1 MVSKDKREL
10 VSGHKPPELWQEH
23 EPRSLEEKLVVED
36 LRGSV
41 MGVFFFFLSQ
51 SASDYFFPPIVVK
64 YTKFISSAQLS
75 GAGYKK

>member
-1 MVSKDKREL
+1 M
-10 VSGHKPPELWQEH
+10 
-23 EPRSLEEKLVVED
+23 ED